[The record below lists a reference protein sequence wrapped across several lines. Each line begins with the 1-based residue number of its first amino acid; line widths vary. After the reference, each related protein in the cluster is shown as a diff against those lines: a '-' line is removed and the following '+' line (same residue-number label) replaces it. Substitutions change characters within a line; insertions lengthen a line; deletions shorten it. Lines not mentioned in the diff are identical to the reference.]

1 MDEISPR
8 LGYGYE
14 EGTPCQ
20 GFGCCGSVTNDAVSI
35 YQSVSSDFDNKQD
48 EKDKLSREKRK
59 TKQNNDEI

>member
-20 GFGCCGSVTNDAVSI
+20 GFGCCGSVTDDAVSI
-35 YQSVSSDFDNKQD
+35 YQSVSSDFDKGA
-48 EKDKLSREKRK
+48 KKTSK
-59 TKQNNDEI
+59 TKNTN